1 VAADWQLW
9 GLMIAKTSECQL
21 VSIDPQLWGTAS
33 GDVDAIVGCP
43 GFASAGQFPMNL
55 VCALACYRQV
65 AVMLNCC
72 FDSRDQ
78 VLYICENIIGVSS
91 QCWSQL

>member
-1 VAADWQLW
+1 
-9 GLMIAKTSECQL
+9 MIAKTSECQL

-33 GDVDAIVGCP
+33 GDVDATVGCP
-43 GFASAGQFPMNL
+43 GFASAGQSPMNL
-55 VCALACYRQV
+55 VCVLACYRQV

-78 VLYICENIIGVSS
+78 VLYIYENIIGGSS
-91 QCWSQL
+91 QYWSQL